1 MAFFCYHHLAL
12 SLSPIQSIQSC
23 HDPTAKF
30 PDFGPCRPRAQIFT
44 DLFLPFSFFVSPNN
58 VVPEG
63 CLSNIVSIFP
73 IIVCLGCL
81 QRDRLAQKY
90 VPPSSSIMPRDCC
103 PQTTGCFVVRFVF
116 CCL

>member
-12 SLSPIQSIQSC
+12 SLSQIQSIQSC
-23 HDPTAKF
+23 HVPTAKF
-30 PDFGPCRPRAQIFT
+30 PDFGPCRTREQIFT

-63 CLSNIVSIFP
+63 WLRNIETKNP
-73 IIVCLGCL
+73 KKENQKKQ

-103 PQTTGCFVVRFVF
+103 PQT
-116 CCL
+116 